1 MQSAVSVD
9 LKHLRLLGYR
19 LYRVSQILWC
29 SADVDQMH
37 QQAEFELD
45 PACDW
50 QPVELL
56 QSRCHVIRQAEV
68 EYQRSCHVLDSL

>member
-9 LKHLRLLGYR
+9 FKHLRLPSYR
-19 LYRVSQILWC
+19 QYGVSQILWC
-29 SADVDQMH
+29 SADVDQTH

-45 PACDW
+45 PVYDW

-56 QSRCHVIRQAEV
+56 QSRCHVFRQAEV